1 MINFDAE
8 NLTELLNIK
17 GLTSKELSIQL
28 EAYHNIE
35 LSIESIKKY
44 RQGKAQPSIETIY
57 AIADILET
65 SFDKLL
71 IGGGLIVKQIC
82 SDKQSTAKE
91 EIVSETLNKMLL
103 RQEYLARKLENPKV
117 KKLIKLFELM
127 DEHDE
132 NFVINQAI
140 STSLYLKNHKKQ
152 P

>member
-1 MINFDAE
+1 
-8 NLTELLNIK
+8 
-17 GLTSKELSIQL
+17 
-28 EAYHNIE
+28 
-35 LSIESIKKY
+35 
-44 RQGKAQPSIETIY
+44 
-57 AIADILET
+57 
-65 SFDKLL
+65 
-71 IGGGLIVKQIC
+71 
-82 SDKQSTAKE
+82 
-91 EIVSETLNKMLL
+91 MLL